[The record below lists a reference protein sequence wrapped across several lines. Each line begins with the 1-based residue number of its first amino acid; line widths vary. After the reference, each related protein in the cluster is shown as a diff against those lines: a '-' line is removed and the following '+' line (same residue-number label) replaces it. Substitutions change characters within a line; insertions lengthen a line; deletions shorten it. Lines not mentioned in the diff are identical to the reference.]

1 MSNSKCDRI
10 DEEGDGSIG
19 KKMYV
24 VMDLF
29 QMKLLVPSKTTVIEC
44 FFFADHEISD
54 MKYQLIQFC

>member
-1 MSNSKCDRI
+1 MSNSKCDMI

-19 KKMYV
+19 KKVHV

-44 FFFADHEISD
+44 LFF
-54 MKYQLIQFC
+54 C

>member
-19 KKMYV
+19 KKVYV

-29 QMKLLVPSKTTVIEC
+29 QMKLLVPSKTIVIEC
-44 FFFADHEISD
+44 FFF
-54 MKYQLIQFC
+54 C

>member
-19 KKMYV
+19 KKVHV

-44 FFFADHEISD
+44 FFF
-54 MKYQLIQFC
+54 C